1 MEPKG
6 LHHVQY
12 RQISKIQE
20 KEIDRLR
27 RLLEEE
33 RKKTKGVEKRRF
45 KVSQEQMDNL
55 MAGKNG

>member
-45 KVSQEQMDNL
+45 KVSQEQMDSL